1 MWGCRAR
8 FKAVELGWD
17 TVIVGRVVRIRTC
30 STTFS
35 HAFDNN
41 FVVCVYNNL
50 YLMNNNFFSISI
62 SISISISAMAPGTTK
77 LNKLQAS
84 LVL

>member
-1 MWGCRAR
+1 VWGCRAR

-41 FVVCVYNNL
+41 FVVCVYNIL

-62 SISISISAMAPGTTK
+62 SISALAPGTTK

>member
-1 MWGCRAR
+1 VWGCRAR

-62 SISISISAMAPGTTK
+62 SISILISAMAPGTTK